1 MDQHSSEIIELGKAS
16 IALNVANR
24 VAAQN
29 WISMVLAHT
38 TLDGHRLAYLHF
50 DLTIISRSKLKG
62 ILRCLL
68 GRSRCRLHS
77 FLTTRSILRV
87 ISKPVKDITGLKSQL
102 TVIGWDRSIIAA
114 NSLDRWHHNTTGSG
128 RNTVDL
134 GHNIAA

>member
-1 MDQHSSEIIELGKAS
+1 
-16 IALNVANR
+16 
-24 VAAQN
+24 
-29 WISMVLAHT
+29 MVLAHT

-77 FLTTRSILRV
+77 FLTTRSILLV

-114 NSLDRWHHNTTGSG
+114 NSLDRWDHNTTGSG